1 MGDGIKMIRLRGL
14 DPKKKYSVP
23 KFGVC
28 AYGSTL
34 MNMGIQHKTTNTDY
48 QSVLYEI
55 NEAEND

>member
-1 MGDGIKMIRLRGL
+1 MIRLRGL